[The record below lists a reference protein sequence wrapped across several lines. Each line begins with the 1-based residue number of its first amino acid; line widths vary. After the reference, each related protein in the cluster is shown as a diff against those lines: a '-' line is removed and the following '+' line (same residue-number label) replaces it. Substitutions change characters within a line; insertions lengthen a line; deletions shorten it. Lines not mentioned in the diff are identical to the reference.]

1 MLATSADVLSLLN
14 ILSEA
19 NVCPDHPDSHFV
31 DFIKSQKG
39 MKLNSSSNN
48 ILAELDT
55 FGCSDGE
62 TVRPIGCELLV
73 KSGKCSVCI
82 RKRKSIQQQFAPW
95 SKCKKMTQDTP
106 NHPVIQM

>member
-1 MLATSADVLSLLN
+1 MLATSADVLSLLKN

-19 NVCPDHPDSHFV
+19 VCPDHPDSHFV

-62 TVRPIGCELLV
+62 TVHPIGCELLV

>member
-19 NVCPDHPDSHFV
+19 IVCPGHPDSHFL

-48 ILAELDT
+48 ILATPLD
-55 FGCSDGE
+55 
-62 TVRPIGCELLV
+62 VKILKQYALLDV
-73 KSGKCSVCI
+73 NYLSSQVNVLSV
-82 RKRKSIQQQFAPW
+82 
-95 SKCKKMTQDTP
+95 
-106 NHPVIQM
+106 